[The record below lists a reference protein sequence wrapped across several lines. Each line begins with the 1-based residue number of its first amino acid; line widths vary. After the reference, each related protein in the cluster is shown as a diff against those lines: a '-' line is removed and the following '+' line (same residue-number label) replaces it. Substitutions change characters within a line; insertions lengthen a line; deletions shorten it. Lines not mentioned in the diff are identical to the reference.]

1 GSGKGPGC
9 RGLTGRLMAVQKVLK
24 NLGSRVYKLPDRGYC
39 WCTGKVDR
47 KGGDRDAFGRR
58 WPAHARARGPVA
70 VANRGRR
77 REGSRVRGPSRYRI
91 VAKILFKFGSRS
103 ELRLYAVFESY
114 AYMPFSSPTPIC
126 RFRVLRLYAV
136 FESYA
141 YMPFSSPTPIR
152 P

>member
-1 GSGKGPGC
+1 
-9 RGLTGRLMAVQKVLK
+9 MARDL
-24 NLGSRVYKLPDRGYC
+24 R
-39 WCTGKVDR
+39 
-47 KGGDRDAFGRR
+47 GDRFRF
-58 WPAHARARGPVA
+58 
-70 VANRGRR
+70 
-77 REGSRVRGPSRYRI
+77 PSRYRI

-141 YMPFSSPTPIR
+141 YMPFSSPTPICR
-152 P
+152 FRVLRLYGLDSADTPMLQ